1 MHHEFLDVIIR
12 NAKRLGRLTQDILDI
27 TKIESQ
33 SLTLNKEKFNPNQL
47 ISDAVEDYR
56 NQLAKE
62 NTDGK
67 NIQLEIVSNE
77 ALWVEADRTRIHQV
91 LSNLLSNAIKFT
103 IEGHNFCHN

>member
-1 MHHEFLDVIIR
+1 MLSKII
-12 NAKRLGRLTQDILDI
+12 
-27 TKIESQ
+27 E
-33 SLTLNKEKFNPNQL
+33 
-47 ISDAVEDYR
+47 ISSKD
-56 NQLAKE
+56 

-103 IEGHNFCHN
+103 KEDTISVITERKYNEIFVSVSDVGTGIHSEILPKLSTKFTA